1 LRSHAATHADP
12 RSARSTPR
20 PFLAPIDCVPRRRPA
35 ERGQQP
41 FPSKQALLSTGRGYG
56 TALRTPT
63 GKVYALGSFAKSRSS
78 SLWSRQHTLDD
89 GWPAAIE
96 CAFWPPKFVVEV
108 FSREPKLYMTA
119 MLYPSRGLV
128 LLRLVMSPC

>member
-1 LRSHAATHADP
+1 MTWVW
-12 RSARSTPR
+12 
-20 PFLAPIDCVPRRRPA
+20 C
-35 ERGQQP
+35 
-41 FPSKQALLSTGRGYG
+41 
-56 TALRTPT
+56 TALRTPK

-89 GWPAAIE
+89 GWPAAIK

-108 FSREPKLYMTA
+108 FLREPKLYMTA
-119 MLYPSRGLV
+119 IVYPSRGPV

>member
-1 LRSHAATHADP
+1 MAGG
-12 RSARSTPR
+12 
-20 PFLAPIDCVPRRRPA
+20 C
-35 ERGQQP
+35 
-41 FPSKQALLSTGRGYG
+41 G
-56 TALRTPT
+56 TALRTPKS
-63 GKVYALGSFAKSRSS
+63 KVNALGYFAKSHSS

-89 GWPAAIE
+89 GWPAVIE

-108 FSREPKLYMTA
+108 FLRYTRLYMTA